1 MSWQEAENKKK
12 QKLDVLMWQLRNSNQ
27 CIVSITKLAVDFTP
41 LTHTVQDL
49 YSNLITKL
57 FIRVSVRFTSLKT
70 KNEDTIYDM
79 KVQWNFFDL
88 SKREH
93 ICLISYL
100 PTKPINIYAY
110 TYNFRLYG
118 FNLFWRFSM
127 SKDVSERIIGF
138 VDFQQTV

>member
-1 MSWQEAENKKK
+1 
-12 QKLDVLMWQLRNSNQ
+12 
-27 CIVSITKLAVDFTP
+27 
-41 LTHTVQDL
+41 
-49 YSNLITKL
+49 
-57 FIRVSVRFTSLKT
+57 
-70 KNEDTIYDM
+70 M
-79 KVQWNFFDL
+79 KFFDL

-93 ICLISYL
+93 ICSISYL